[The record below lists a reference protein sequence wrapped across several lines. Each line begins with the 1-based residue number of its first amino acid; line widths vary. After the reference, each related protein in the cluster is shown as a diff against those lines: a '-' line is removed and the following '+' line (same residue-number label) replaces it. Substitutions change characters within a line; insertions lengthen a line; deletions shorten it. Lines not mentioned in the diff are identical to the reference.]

1 MNGCDYKL
9 TEYQN
14 HSDLIELVGAKI
26 HSDTYSTC
34 MYMLAMPGNHLLGT
48 LSKRIHVVV
57 VSAVWAIVCR

>member
-1 MNGCDYKL
+1 MNGSDYKL

-34 MYMLAMPGNHLLGT
+34 MYMLAMPGNHLLGP
-48 LSKRIHVVV
+48 LS
-57 VSAVWAIVCR
+57 